1 MTKIVVALSGASGQV
16 YGRRL
21 MEVLAQTP
29 GVETHLIIS
38 PSARAII
45 AHELGAGA
53 PDEIEKLA
61 AYVYENSNVGA
72 APASGSFLLDA
83 MVVAPCSIKTMS
95 AIAHSYADNLITR
108 AADVMLKERRSLLL
122 MVRETPLHL
131 GHLKNM
137 ARIAEMGGII
147 VPPVPAFYHQPRTI
161 GDIVDHSV
169 GRVLDLLKI
178 PHQLFR
184 RWNGSIAD

>member
-1 MTKIVVALSGASGQV
+1 MKKLVVALSGASGQI

-21 MEVLAQTP
+21 LEVLAEERDI
-29 GVETHLIIS
+29 ETHLIIS
-38 PSARAII
+38 PSARGIME
-45 AHELGAGA
+45 HELGSAA
-53 PDEIEKLA
+53 PRETEKLA
-61 AYVYENSNVGA
+61 AHVYDNSNVGA
-72 APASGSFLLDA
+72 APASGTCLLDA

-137 ARIAEMGGII
+137 ARIAELGGTI
-147 VPPVPAFYHQPRTI
+147 VPPVPAFYHHPRTI
-161 GDIVDHSV
+161 ADIVDHSV
-169 GRVLDLLKI
+169 GKLLDLLGI
-178 PHQLFR
+178 PHRLFR
-184 RWNGSIAD
+184 RWDGSAG

>member
-21 MEVLAQTP
+21 LEVLGQMP
-29 GVETHLIIS
+29 DIETHLIIS

-45 AHELGAGA
+45 THELGPGA
-53 PDEIEKLA
+53 PDDIQKLA
-61 AYVYENSNVGA
+61 AHVYENSDVGA
-72 APASGSFLLDA
+72 APASGSCLLDA
-83 MVVAPCSIKTMS
+83 MIVAPCSIKTMS

-108 AADVMLKERRSLLL
+108 TADVMLKEHRSLLL

-137 ARIAEMGGII
+137 ARIAAMGGMI
-147 VPPVPAFYHQPRTI
+147 VPPVPAFYHRPRTI
-161 GDIVDHSV
+161 SDIVDHSV
-169 GRVLDLLKI
+169 GKVLDLLKI

-184 RWNGSIAD
+184 RWDGTIVD

>member
-21 MEVLAQTP
+21 LEVLAQTP
-29 GVETHLIIS
+29 GVEIHLIIS
-38 PSARAII
+38 ASARAII
-45 AHELGAGA
+45 AHELVPGAAG
-53 PDEIEKLA
+53 EIEKLA
-61 AYVYENSNVGA
+61 AHVHENSNVGA
-72 APASGSFLLDA
+72 APASGSCLLDA
-83 MVVAPCSIKTMS
+83 MVVAPCSVKTMS
-95 AIAHSYADNLITR
+95 AIAHSYADSLITR

-147 VPPVPAFYHQPRTI
+147 VPPVPAFYHHPRTI

-169 GRVLDLLKI
+169 GKVLDLLKI

-184 RWNGSIAD
+184 RWDGQAE

>member
-1 MTKIVVALSGASGQV
+1 MTKIVVALSGASGQI

-21 MEVLAQTP
+21 LEVLAGTP
-29 GVETHLIIS
+29 DIETHLIIS

-45 AHELGAGA
+45 EHELGPGA
-53 PDEIEKLA
+53 PHEIEKLA
-61 AYVYENSNVGA
+61 VQVYENDDVGA
-72 APASGSFLLDA
+72 APASGSCLLDA
-83 MVVAPCSIKTMS
+83 MVVAPCSIKSLS

-147 VPPVPAFYHQPRTI
+147 VPPVPAFYHKPRTI
-161 GDIVDHSV
+161 ADIVDHSI
-169 GRVLDLLKI
+169 GKVLDLLGV

-184 RWNGSIAD
+184 RWDGSAH